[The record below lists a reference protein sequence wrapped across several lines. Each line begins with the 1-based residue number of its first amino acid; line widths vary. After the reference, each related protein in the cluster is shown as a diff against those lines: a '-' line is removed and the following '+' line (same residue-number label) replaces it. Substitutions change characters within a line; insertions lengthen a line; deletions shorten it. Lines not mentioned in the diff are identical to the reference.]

1 MRLSAPT
8 RKTFL
13 LALALIAL
21 GVLLWLTSTEGDGTA
36 DLGFWL
42 TAGGGGLLVLGSLF
56 NRI

>member
-13 LALALIAL
+13 LALAMIAL
-21 GVLLWLTSTEGDGTA
+21 GVVLWITAGDGDGTA
-36 DLGFWL
+36 DVAYWL